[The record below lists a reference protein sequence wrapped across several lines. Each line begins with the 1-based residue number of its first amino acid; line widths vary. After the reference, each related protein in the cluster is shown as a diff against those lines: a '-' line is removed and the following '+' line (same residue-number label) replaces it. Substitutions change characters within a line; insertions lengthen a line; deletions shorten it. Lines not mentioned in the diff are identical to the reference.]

1 MLERSDSERRSP
13 LKRGWIF
20 AGALLLTGTACAF
33 AFWLG
38 AWGFAF
44 RSYSEHEGRL
54 HRLVLK
60 HPTRDRVERGLAGE
74 GSALIEAPEGPV
86 ALEKVARTLG
96 GRKAEEVLEKGRR
109 WPTTRVFRAGDMLYF
124 LYFDRDGVLQDYTC
138 VSA

>member
-1 MLERSDSERRSP
+1 MLEPSNPDARSP

-20 AGALLLTGTACAF
+20 AGALLLTAMACAF

-38 AWGFAF
+38 AWGFAI

-60 HPTRDRVERGLAGE
+60 HPTRDLVERGLAGE

-96 GRKAEEVLEKGRR
+96 RRKAAEVLEKGRR
-109 WPTTRVFRAGDMLYF
+109 WPTTRVFRAGDVLYF
-124 LYFDRDGVLQDYTC
+124 LYFDGDDRLQDYTC